1 MAERDHTAEVREP
14 GAVLADSQ
22 HLVIATLLPVSGG
35 LDYLRAAADR

>member
-1 MAERDHTAEVREP
+1 MAERDRTAEVREP